1 MTGQLVAGLVTGIL
15 FGILLQRAEVL
26 RYDRQ
31 LGALRLVDMT
41 IFKFMLS
48 AVIVGMIGLHAAFA
62 LGLAHPHLKP
72 VHLLA
77 NLAGGLVFGIGWA
90 LLGYCP
96 GTSLGALG
104 EGRWDAALGIAG
116 GLAGAAAFALAWPWL
131 DEHVLPVGSL
141 GKVALPGLLGVPWW
155 VVVPPVVA
163 ALVGI
168 LYWFERR
175 GL

>member
-1 MTGQLVAGLVTGIL
+1 MIPPLVAGLVTGIL
-15 FGILLQRAEVL
+15 FGVLLQRAEVL

-48 AVIVGMIGLHAAFA
+48 AVIVGMVGLHVAFA
-62 LGLAHPHLKP
+62 LGWAAPHLKAT
-72 VHLLA
+72 HLLA
-77 NLAGGLVFGIGWA
+77 NLLGGLVFGAGWA

-104 EGRWDAALGIAG
+104 EGRWDAAFGIAG
-116 GLAGAAAFALAWPWL
+116 GIAGATLYALAYPWVKDHL
-131 DEHVLPVGSL
+131 LPVGAL
-141 GKVALPGLLGVPWW
+141 GKVTLPALIGVPSWIA
-155 VVVPPVVA
+155 VPLA
-163 ALVGI
+163 AIGFGAL
-168 LYWFERR
+168 LAWFERR

>member
-1 MTGQLVAGLVTGIL
+1 MIPPLVAGLVTGIL

-31 LGALRLVDMT
+31 VGALLLVDMT

-48 AVIVGMIGLHAAFA
+48 AVIVGMVGLHAAFA
-62 LGLAHPHLKP
+62 LGWATPHLKP
-72 VHLLA
+72 THLLA
-77 NLAGGLVFGIGWA
+77 NVLGGLLFGAGWA

-104 EGRWDAALGIAG
+104 EGRWDAAFGIAG
-116 GLAGAAAFALAWPWL
+116 GIAGATLYALAYPWTKAHL
-131 DEHVLPVGSL
+131 LPAGAL
-141 GKVALPGLLGVPWW
+141 GKVTLPALLGVPWW
-155 VVVPPVVA
+155 LAVPIA
-163 ALVGI
+163 AGGLG
-168 LYWFERR
+168 LLLAWFERR

>member
-1 MTGQLVAGLVTGIL
+1 MISPLLAGLVTGIL

-31 LGALRLVDMT
+31 LGALRLRDMT
-41 IFKFMLS
+41 IFKFMFS
-48 AVIVGMIGLHAAFA
+48 AVIVGMAGLHVAFA
-62 LGLAHPHLKP
+62 LGLAHPHVKP
-72 VHLLA
+72 AHLLA
-77 NLAGGLVFGIGWA
+77 NLLGGLVFGAGWA

-104 EGRWDAALGIAG
+104 EGRWDAAFGVAG
-116 GLAGAAAFALAWPWL
+116 GVTGAALFALAWPWTKAHL
-131 DEHVLPVGSL
+131 LPVGSL
-141 GKVALPGLLGVPWW
+141 GKVTLPALLGLPWW
-155 VVVPPVVA
+155 IVLPPVAAGLA
-163 ALVGI
+163 AL